1 MGDANDSF
9 SLNIASCSV
18 ESLLSV
24 PLHFIFRET
33 QTGDRGSGGNR
44 ATSGNHAGFIFS
56 KSECATLLR
65 VSMASIR
72 VGIIHFCQR
81 SEYIIDVD
89 TYLYQ
94 YLRIFMS
101 FS

>member
-94 YLRIFMS
+94 YLRIFTS